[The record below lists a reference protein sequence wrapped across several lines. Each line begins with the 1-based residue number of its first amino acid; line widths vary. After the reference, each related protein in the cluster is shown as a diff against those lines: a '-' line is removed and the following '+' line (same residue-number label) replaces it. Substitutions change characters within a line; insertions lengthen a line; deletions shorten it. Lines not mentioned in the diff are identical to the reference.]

1 MTAMNAIAAATDPDP
16 YPYYAA
22 LARDGLQYDA
32 ALKLWIA
39 ASPQLIREVM
49 AHPACR
55 VRPPAEPVPAAIAGS
70 AGELFG
76 MLARMNDG
84 PRHAQ
89 ARSVLQPVLDAMDGG
104 AAAVYA
110 RRMAGE
116 LACELAQRSGAS
128 MLNRMM
134 AEVPVRVIAELL
146 GFAPAHG
153 PEIARQV
160 GAFAA
165 CLSPLSSAAQ
175 IAAAH
180 EAAWALLAA
189 MRTLH
194 DAPPPAL
201 ANLVGL
207 MSQTYEATAGLIGN
221 SVIARWRGH
230 GGTAAELVA
239 GTAQMD
245 PSIQNTRRFLVE
257 DAQIGGVP
265 LRAGDVVLLVL
276 GAAAREGLGFGHGM
290 HRCPGQ
296 RLAETI
302 AVAVLEVLLQ
312 MPLPQ
317 QPTWRYRPSVN
328 ARIPEFLEA
337 A

>member
-1 MTAMNAIAAATDPDP
+1 MTAMNAIAAATHPDP
-16 YPYYAA
+16 YPWYAT
-22 LARDGLQYDA
+22 LARGGLQYDA

-39 ASPQLIREVM
+39 ASPALIREVM

-84 PRHAQ
+84 PPHVQ
-89 ARSVLQPVLDAMDGG
+89 ARAILQPVLDAMDAGT
-104 AAAVYA
+104 AAAHA
-110 RRMAGE
+110 RRVAGE
-116 LACELAQRSGAS
+116 LAHGGAAS
-128 MLNRMM
+128 MLNRVMGE
-134 AEVPVRVIAELL
+134 APVRVMAELL
-146 GFAPAHG
+146 GFAPSRG
-153 PEIARQV
+153 PEIARLV
-160 GAFAA
+160 AAFAA
-165 CLSPLSSAAQ
+165 CLSPLSSAAR
-175 IAAAH
+175 IGAAH
-180 EAAWALLAA
+180 EAARALLAA

-194 DAPPPAL
+194 DAPLPVL
-201 ANLVGL
+201 ANMVGL

-239 GTAQMD
+239 RTAQLD

-257 DAQIGGVP
+257 DAQIGGVS
-265 LRAGDVVLLVL
+265 LRAGDAVLLLL
-276 GAAAREGLGFGHGM
+276 GAAAREGLGFGHGV

-302 AVAVLEVLLQ
+302 AVAALEVLVQ

-317 QPTWRYRPSVN
+317 QLIWRYRPSVN
-328 ARIPEFLEA
+328 ARIPDFLEA

>member
-1 MTAMNAIAAATDPDP
+1 MTAMNAIAAATHPDP
-16 YPYYAA
+16 YPWYAA
-22 LARDGLQYDA
+22 LARGGLHYDA

-39 ASPQLIREVM
+39 ASPALIREAM

-89 ARSVLQPVLDAMDGG
+89 ARALLQPVLDAMDAGT
-104 AAAVYA
+104 AAVHA
-110 RRMAGE
+110 RRLAGE
-116 LACELAQRSGAS
+116 LAQGGVAS
-128 MLNRMM
+128 MLNRVM
-134 AEVPVRVIAELL
+134 AEVPVRVVAQLL
-146 GFAPAHG
+146 GFAPGQG
-153 PEIARQV
+153 PEMARLV
-160 GAFAA
+160 AAFAA
-165 CLSPLSSAAQ
+165 CLSPLSSAVQ

-180 EAAWALLAA
+180 EAARALLAA

-230 GGTAAELVA
+230 GGSAAELVA
-239 GTAQMD
+239 STAQLD
-245 PSIQNTRRFLVE
+245 PAIQNTRRFLAE

-265 LRAGDVVLLVL
+265 LRAGDAVLLVL
-276 GAAAREGLGFGHGM
+276 GAAAREGLGFGHGV

-302 AVAVLEVLLQ
+302 AVAVLEVLVQ
-312 MPLPQ
+312 MPLPEQ
-317 QPTWRYRPSVN
+317 LIWRYRPSVN

-337 A
+337 V